1 MCAKCGKDNIAGVA
15 QYRAK
20 LYVYDKSDQAVFVL
34 LGDAGRAL
42 TGKHA
47 SELVSSYFEADDNH
61 GVDHEV
67 PVPEALIN
75 TIGQSHKFCVK
86 VTDHNLSGNTRSIT
100 VTKILPPDTP
110 P

>member
-1 MCAKCGKDNIAGVA
+1 MA
-15 QYRAK
+15 R
-20 LYVYDKSDQAVFVL
+20 LSVYDNSEQAVFVL

-47 SELVSSYFEADDNH
+47 SELVSNYFEANANE
-61 GVDHEV
+61 GVDQEV

-86 VTDHNLSGNTRSIT
+86 VTKHNLSGKTRSFD
-100 VTKILPPDTP
+100 L
-110 P
+110 